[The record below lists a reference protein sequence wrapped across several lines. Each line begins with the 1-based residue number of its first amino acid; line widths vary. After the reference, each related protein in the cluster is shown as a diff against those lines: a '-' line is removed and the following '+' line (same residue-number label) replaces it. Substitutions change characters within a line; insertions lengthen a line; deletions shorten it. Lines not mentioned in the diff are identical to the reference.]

1 MKQTNHIGYLLG
13 IIASALYG
21 LNPLF
26 ALPLYADGMDAWSV
40 LLFRYILS
48 IPLIAVIILCQ
59 HGSFRITRSETW
71 QLAGLGFLMAIS
83 SLGLYIA
90 FSVMDAGIAST
101 ILFIYPILT
110 AVIMAWIFHEHLHWI
125 VVACLAVATIGV
137 VILAKGDGVANVNIE
152 GVLLAVLSAVTYS
165 LYFVFMKKS
174 SLSKMASTKVT
185 FYIMIFGSLLLLV
198 GVGIRGDI
206 TAPQGLHW
214 GYTLGAALFP
224 TAISLIFTAMAIQ
237 RIGPTETAI
246 LGALEPTTAVII
258 GVTVFGEQLSMH
270 SIMGILLIIVAVTV
284 VVARNKILAFAR
296 KVSRKVGG
304 NRS

>member
-40 LLFRYILS
+40 LLTRYALS
-48 IPLIAVIILCQ
+48 TPLIAVIILCQ
-59 HGSFRITRSETW
+59 RGSFRITRSETW

-90 FSVMDAGIAST
+90 FTVMDAGIAST

-125 VVACLAVATIGV
+125 VVACLIVATIGIV
-137 VILAKGDGVANVNIE
+137 VLAKDDGVANVNLE
-152 GVLLAVLSAVTYS
+152 GVLLVILSAVTYS

-174 SLSKMASTKVT
+174 SLSKMSSTKVT

-198 GVGIRGDI
+198 GVGIRGEI
-206 TAPQGLHW
+206 TVPQGLHW
-214 GYTLGAALFP
+214 GYSLGAALFP

-270 SIMGILLIIVAVTV
+270 SIVGILFIIVAVTV

-296 KVSRKVGG
+296 KVSWK
-304 NRS
+304 S